1 LSKFRVEQNRARSN
15 YGQPRPFWLPA
26 SNYYILT
33 AAAAIAFFF
42 LIWGVLHQGN
52 EETPWIPAG
61 IGASIIL
68 AGAVLVR
75 EIVLRN
81 ARRRY
86 LLAQKRLD
94 LNLQHISAKHAAGQ
108 NANKLTLEQ
117 NAAIVAEIY
126 KKSEAAK
133 ILKRLPDGHLEVF
146 EICNE
151 YLLRNKYELQTAGV
165 GSPRIGALRSSREKV
180 KKLHKFHLLAWAE
193 IESRSLT
200 QDAKNRATISE
211 KVESAQKALTV
222 LESALQ
228 FYPEEARLFE
238 SAELIREYIGSIKVS
253 NLIEEAERAAF
264 KGNNKRAISIY
275 RDALF
280 SLARENSKN
289 ESNRIIADKING
301 EIEKLRETK
310 TKKIKSLKADK
321 ND

>member
-1 LSKFRVEQNRARSN
+1 
-15 YGQPRPFWLPA
+15 
-26 SNYYILT
+26 
-33 AAAAIAFFF
+33 
-42 LIWGVLHQGN
+42 
-52 EETPWIPAG
+52 
-61 IGASIIL
+61 
-68 AGAVLVR
+68 
-75 EIVLRN
+75 
-81 ARRRY
+81 
-86 LLAQKRLD
+86 
-94 LNLQHISAKHAAGQ
+94 
-108 NANKLTLEQ
+108 
-117 NAAIVAEIY
+117 
-126 KKSEAAK
+126 
-133 ILKRLPDGHLEVF
+133 
-146 EICNE
+146 
-151 YLLRNKYELQTAGV
+151 
-165 GSPRIGALRSSREKV
+165 V

-280 SLARENSKN
+280 SLARENSQN